1 MGRDILQDD
10 VIGNFHEFTCML
22 KIMSEVFLM
31 VLVVAFFLRTVSL
44 VTVLLVSQTR
54 RFTFTQKKRMV
65 KGIKKIE
72 VVMG

>member
-1 MGRDILQDD
+1 
-10 VIGNFHEFTCML
+10 
-22 KIMSEVFLM
+22 MSEVFLM

-65 KGIKKIE
+65 EEIKKIE